1 VLEGGEAQ
9 GGADLGSRRRLRVA
23 LSAVMIT
30 APTSRAKWS
39 RVVPSPIAGEA
50 ARPLA
55 LQRWGWPYATFVQTS
70 CQRGRGRLRAIHA
83 CRPESRV
90 PDGGEGGRHKIA
102 EAVAGKVAASSY
114 LRLEF
119 AVSDAQLSTL
129 GFLVWVVVR
138 RHGSSTGWPGWQRA
152 PRSGRFL

>member
-1 VLEGGEAQ
+1 MRRS
-9 GGADLGSRRRLRVA
+9 SRRRVRGDEDVSGRFTL
-23 LSAVMIT
+23 
-30 APTSRAKWS
+30 
-39 RVVPSPIAGEA
+39 VV
-50 ARPLA
+50 LK
-55 LQRWGWPYATFVQTS
+55 
-70 CQRGRGRLRAIHA
+70 
-83 CRPESRV
+83 SRV

-138 RHGSSTGWPGWQRA
+138 RHGSSTGWPG
-152 PRSGRFL
+152 